1 MWDRQANGISR
12 DVQRSLVFGGS
23 CGQFPP
29 RLPVVMPAILDAL
42 DPSPDPPLARSLS
55 VEPYQLRVEEGR
67 APTMP
72 SGFHVLDLEH
82 ERRIRGHVG
91 FDLNKRSFD
100 IDGNQLL
107 PGIGRVVLVP

>member
-12 DVQRSLVFGGS
+12 DVQRTLVIGGS
-23 CGQFPP
+23 CVLIPP
-29 RLPVVMPAILDAL
+29 RLPVVKPAILDAQ
-42 DPSPDPPLARSLS
+42 DPSPDPPHARSLS

-67 APTMP
+67 GPTMP
-72 SGFHVLDLEH
+72 SGFHVIDLEH

-91 FDLNKRSFD
+91 FDLNKPSFD
-100 IDGNQLL
+100 IDGNKLL